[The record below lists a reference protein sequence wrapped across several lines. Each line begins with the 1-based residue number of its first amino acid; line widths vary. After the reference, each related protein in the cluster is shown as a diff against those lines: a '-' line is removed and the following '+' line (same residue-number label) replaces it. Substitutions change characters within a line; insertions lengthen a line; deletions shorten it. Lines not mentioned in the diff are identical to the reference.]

1 VSAPVPVI
9 SAELR
14 SLLRRLKLGQALDTL
29 PERLILAGA
38 HSLGHAEFLELV
50 LSDEVARRD
59 RTSAALRARAAH
71 LDPQM
76 TLEAWDQSAKVTYD
90 HAVLDE
96 LVSLRFVDAA
106 QNVFVLG
113 PVGVG
118 KTLIATALGHVAC
131 RRRVKVHFE
140 RADRLFRR
148 LKAARLDAS
157 YEAEVRKLVGTDLL
171 IIDDFALQR
180 LDPTETADFY
190 ELVVERHKAAPTL
203 LTSNREAPEW
213 LGMLADPLLA
223 QSAIDRLQSAA
234 WELVIEGESYR
245 QRERPTIP
253 APSSPRTRRERPT

>member
-1 VSAPVPVI
+1 MSAPVPVV

-29 PERLILAGA
+29 SERLILAGG
-38 HSLGHAEFLELV
+38 HGLGHAEFLEMV

-59 RTSAALRARAAH
+59 RTSAVLRARAAH

-76 TLEAWDQSAKVTYD
+76 TLEAWDPSAKVTYD

-118 KTLIATALGHVAC
+118 KTLIANALGHVAC

-140 RADRLFRR
+140 RSDRLFRR

-157 YEAEVRKLVGTDLL
+157 YDAEVRKLVGTDLL

-203 LTSNREAPEW
+203 LTSNREPPEW

-245 QRERPTIP
+245 QRERPSIP
-253 APSSPRTRRERPT
+253 PPSSPRARRERAI

>member
-1 VSAPVPVI
+1 MSAPAPVI

-29 PERLILAGA
+29 PERLILAGG
-38 HSLGHAEFLELV
+38 HGLGHAEFLEMV

-59 RTSAALRARAAH
+59 RTSAVLRARAAH

-76 TLEAWDQSAKVTYD
+76 TLEAWDPSAKVTYD

-118 KTLIATALGHVAC
+118 KTLIANALGHVAC

-140 RADRLFRR
+140 RSDRLFRR

-157 YEAEVRKLVGTDLL
+157 YDVEVRKLVGTDLL

-203 LTSNREAPEW
+203 LTSNREPPEW

-245 QRERPTIP
+245 QRERPSIP
-253 APSSPRTRRERPT
+253 PPSSPRARRERAT

>member
-1 VSAPVPVI
+1 MSAPVPVI

-29 PERLILAGA
+29 PERLTLAGA
-38 HSLGHAEFLELV
+38 HGLGHAEFLELV
-50 LSDEVARRD
+50 LSDEVARRE

-71 LDPQM
+71 LDPHM
-76 TLEAWDQSAKVTYD
+76 TLEAWDPSAKVTYD

-140 RADRLFRR
+140 RSDRLFRR

-203 LTSNREAPEW
+203 LTSNREPPEW

-245 QRERPTIP
+245 QRERPSIP
-253 APSSPRTRRERPT
+253 APSSPRSRRERPT